1 MTDNNPMLHDS
12 QNTTESC
19 SVTSNPSN
27 TTRNEQREQRR
38 TMRNEQRQTYRQRPV
53 RRAGSI
59 TMGIALIACG
69 IAITLY
75 YIIPGFNLI
84 ALAKFAPLILVCLG
98 IEILWANARK
108 GDALLKYDLLS
119 MFLCFMLICG
129 SAGVS
134 LIPAVWQFYGPER
147 SRIEARLQ
155 SEMEETLYNRL
166 STENI
171 KEARVNLT
179 LTDSN
184 LNPNMT
190 LSDLSAADYLNVS
203 ITFADDFTDAT
214 NFATACRSVLD
225 KLNDSGI
232 QQFAFYAQN
241 DTDQW
246 ELWIDNI
253 FQRNASVEQLTQ
265 EVSHN
270 IYYFDGSEYYWLTED
285 EIAQR
290 EAQLAQQQ
298 QEQTEPAPE
307 ESAESTSEVYS
318 EGESTEPQAVT
329 ETVVSE
335 GV

>member
-12 QNTTESC
+12 QNTAESC
-19 SVTSNPSN
+19 FVTPNPSN
-27 TTRNEQREQRR
+27 TTQ
-38 TMRNEQRQTYRQRPV
+38 NEQRQEYRQRPV

-69 IAITLY
+69 LAIVLY
-75 YIIPGFNLI
+75 YVVPGFNLI

-108 GDALLKYDLLS
+108 GNALLKYDLLS

-155 SEMEETLYNRL
+155 NEMEETLYSKL
-166 STENI
+166 SNENI

-179 LTDSN
+179 LTDST

-190 LSDLSAADYLNVS
+190 LSDLSATDYLHVS
-203 ITFADDFTDAT
+203 ITFADDFTDAAG
-214 NFATACRSVLD
+214 FATACRSILD
-225 KLNDSGI
+225 KLNDLGI

-241 DTDQW
+241 ATDQW
-246 ELWIDNI
+246 QLWIDNI
-253 FQRNASVEQLTQ
+253 FQRNASVEQLAQ

-270 IYYFDGSEYYWLTED
+270 IYYFDGSEYYWLTEA

-290 EAQLAQQQ
+290 EAQLPQDQ
-298 QEQTEPAPE
+298 QEQTAPTAE
-307 ESAESTSEVYS
+307 QSPESTSEVYS
-318 EGESTEPQAVT
+318 EVESPESQAVT
-329 ETVVSE
+329 DTVVSE

>member
-12 QNTTESC
+12 QNPTESC
-19 SVTSNPSN
+19 SATPNSSSA
-27 TTRNEQREQRR
+27 RDAQREARR
-38 TMRNEQRQTYRQRPV
+38 TVRNEQRQEYRQRPV

-69 IAITLY
+69 LAIVLY
-75 YIIPGFNLI
+75 YVVPGFNLI

-134 LIPAVWQFYGPER
+134 LIPAVWQFYGPKR

-155 SEMEETLYNRL
+155 SDMEETIYSKL
-166 STENI
+166 SNENI

-179 LTDSN
+179 LTDST
-184 LNPNMT
+184 LN
-190 LSDLSAADYLNVS
+190 SDMDIFDISAADYLHVS

-214 NFATACRSVLD
+214 DFATACRSILD
-225 KLNDSGI
+225 KLNDLGI

-265 EVSHN
+265 EISHN

-285 EIAQR
+285 EMAQR
-290 EAQLAQQQ
+290 EAQLAQEQQ
-298 QEQTEPAPE
+298 AQIEPAPE

-318 EGESTEPQAVT
+318 DGESTEPQAVT

>member
-12 QNTTESC
+12 QNPTESC
-19 SVTSNPSN
+19 SATPNPSK
-27 TTRNEQREQRR
+27 TTRNEQREDRR
-38 TMRNEQRQTYRQRPV
+38 TVQNEQRQTYRQRPV

-59 TMGIALIACG
+59 TMGIALIVCG
-69 IAITLY
+69 LAIVLY
-75 YIIPGFNLI
+75 YVVPGFNLI

-155 SEMEETLYNRL
+155 NDMEGLIYNKL
-166 STENI
+166 ADQNI

-179 LTDSN
+179 LTDSA
-184 LNPNMT
+184 LNADM
-190 LSDLSAADYLNVS
+190 DIFDISAADYLHVS
-203 ITFADDFTDAT
+203 ITFADDFTDAAD
-214 NFATACRSVLD
+214 FATACRSILD
-225 KLNDSGI
+225 KLNDLGI

-290 EAQLAQQQ
+290 EAHLAQDQ

>member
-12 QNTTESC
+12 QNPTESC
-19 SVTSNPSN
+19 SATPNPSK
-27 TTRNEQREQRR
+27 TTRNEQREDRR
-38 TMRNEQRQTYRQRPV
+38 TVQNEQRQTYRQRPV

-59 TMGIALIACG
+59 TMGIALIVCG
-69 IAITLY
+69 LAIVLY
-75 YIIPGFNLI
+75 YVVPGFNLI

-155 SEMEETLYNRL
+155 NDMEGLIYNKL
-166 STENI
+166 ADQNI

-179 LTDSN
+179 LTDSA
-184 LNPNMT
+184 LNADM
-190 LSDLSAADYLNVS
+190 DIFDISAADYLHVS
-203 ITFADDFTDAT
+203 ITFADDFTDAAD
-214 NFATACRSVLD
+214 FATACRSILD
-225 KLNDSGI
+225 KLNDLGI